1 MSNKTTTTSSKQLTA
16 QLKAA
21 GQPIAKH
28 HVVIVV
34 VLFLGF
40 LTYAV
45 FTVSQILLSND
56 QSMDTKAQE
65 QAITTNFDQKTIEQI
80 QQLKSR
86 QQSTDLSLPEG
97 HINPF
102 D

>member
-1 MSNKTTTTSSKQLTA
+1 MSNKTTSTNPKQLTA
-16 QLKAA
+16 QLKSAS
-21 GQPIAKH
+21 QPIAKH
-28 HVVIVV
+28 HAVIVA

-56 QSMDTKAQE
+56 QSMDAEAQK
-65 QAITTNFDQKTIEQI
+65 QAITTNFDQKTIDQI